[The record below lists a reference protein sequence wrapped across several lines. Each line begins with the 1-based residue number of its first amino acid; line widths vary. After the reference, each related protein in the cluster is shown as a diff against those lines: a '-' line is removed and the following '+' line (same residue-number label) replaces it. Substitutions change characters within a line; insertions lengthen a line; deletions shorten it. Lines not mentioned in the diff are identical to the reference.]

1 MVMRALR
8 RCIAAAQAMLS
19 ASACYNILGCAFK
32 LNTQVL
38 RRIDHGCIYI
48 MIAVRGTALPRC
60 APCIARVFFT
70 LCTR

>member
-1 MVMRALR
+1 
-8 RCIAAAQAMLS
+8 MLS

-48 MIAVRGTALPRC
+48 MIAVRRSAALRSRTAHP
-60 APCIARVFFT
+60 IARIFFS
-70 LCTR
+70 LVALADAPLPSRL

>member
-1 MVMRALR
+1 
-8 RCIAAAQAMLS
+8 MLS

-48 MIAVRGTALPRC
+48 MIAVRRSAALRSRTAHPVSL
-60 APCIARVFFT
+60 ASFSLVALADAR
-70 LCTR
+70 LRSRL